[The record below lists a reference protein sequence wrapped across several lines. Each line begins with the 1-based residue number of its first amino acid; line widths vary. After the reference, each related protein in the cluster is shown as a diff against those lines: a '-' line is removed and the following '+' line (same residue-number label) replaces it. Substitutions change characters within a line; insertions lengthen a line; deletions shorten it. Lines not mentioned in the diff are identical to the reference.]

1 MIGAGGM
8 EGCGFISTDEED
20 VDMQPAEL
28 VTVKVYVPSGR
39 FEMVILVPDP
49 VVEALPGVRI
59 RVQEPVAGR
68 PDNTTLPVETV
79 QVGCVTDP
87 GTGAEGLA
95 VWSLMVA
102 PDEAADIQ
110 PDVPVTVNV

>member
-8 EGCGFISTDEED
+8 EGCGFISTDDED

-28 VTVKVYVPSGR
+28 VTVKVYIPSGR
-39 FEMVILVPDP
+39 LAIVILVPVP

-59 RVQEPVAGR
+59 KVHEPVAGR
-68 PDNTTLPVETV
+68 PANITLPVETV
-79 QVGCVTDP
+79 HVGCVTDS

-95 VWSLMVA
+95 V
-102 PDEAADIQ
+102 
-110 PDVPVTVNV
+110 